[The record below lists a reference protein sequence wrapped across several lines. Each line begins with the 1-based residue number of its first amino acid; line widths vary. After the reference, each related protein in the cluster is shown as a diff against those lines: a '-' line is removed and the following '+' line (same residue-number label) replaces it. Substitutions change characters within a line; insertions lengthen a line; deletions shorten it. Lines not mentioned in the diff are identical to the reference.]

1 MLPPTLVRFDHLQ
14 LDTARLAH
22 FLWALKVQTV
32 KRNNK
37 KKKMRKTVGEK
48 QQFLGENNNRKM
60 KRRRKKMQSVG
71 ESDNKRQH
79 PGGVSQ

>member
-48 QQFLGENNNRKM
+48 QQFLGEKQQQEEKEEEEVDAVCR
-60 KRRRKKMQSVG
+60 
-71 ESDNKRQH
+71 
-79 PGGVSQ
+79 